1 MVTGRRSL
9 WFEWLNGLFLLAVSL
24 TMVAPLIHLLAVSL
38 SDEMYAQAQLVS
50 FWPKGFQ
57 LDVYREIVSL
67 PTIWRSMGVT
77 IYITVV
83 GTVLSLLL
91 TSSIAYGLSRPQ
103 TPGRKWSI
111 RAILV
116 TFIFHVPLIPNYLL
130 IRGIGLLD
138 TLWALMI
145 PPAVGAFGV
154 LVMKTSFQ
162 GLSTELFD
170 AAKIDGCNEFSVYW
184 RIALPQSRPMLATL
198 ALFGAVGLWNSYFAA
213 IIFINDPKLYP
224 LQVLLR
230 KLVVLDNG
238 NLYIGQNV
246 GDTSSYIPP
255 EMMKAGIILFA
266 TFPILLV
273 YPFLQKYFVKGAMLG
288 SLKE

>member
-103 TPGRKWSI
+103 TPGRKWII